1 MKKWK
6 LIPEPYPTEHQEQV
20 GLLRWAWYKSATIPE
35 LTLLYAI
42 PNGGRR
48 DAITGAQLKAEGV
61 KRGVPDLCLPVARGA
76 YHGLYIELK
85 RRVSGVVSE
94 HQQQWIEQ
102 LRSQGYKAE
111 VAHGASEAIQ
121 IIEQYL
127 NLKPIFERKAS

>member
-6 LIPEPYPTEHQEQV
+6 LTPERLPSEHVEQIGIV
-20 GLLRWAWYKSATIPE
+20 KWVQLRRYTLPE
-35 LTLLYAI
+35 LDMLYAI

-61 KRGVPDLCLPVARGA
+61 KRGVPDLCLPVARGGF
-76 YHGLYIELK
+76 HGLYIELK
-85 RRVSGVVSE
+85 RRTGGVVSE